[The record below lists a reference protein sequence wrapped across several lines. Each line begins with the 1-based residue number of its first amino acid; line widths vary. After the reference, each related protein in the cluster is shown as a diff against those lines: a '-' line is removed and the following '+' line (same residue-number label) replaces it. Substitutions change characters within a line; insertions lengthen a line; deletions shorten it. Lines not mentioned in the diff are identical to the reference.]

1 VIGQFSSTAW
11 WSLELRDSFG
21 NELVWLVSLSCGAS
35 DGNGLPFRRVHQV
48 PVVIQPIQDFS
59 RGNDLQRQR
68 VLAKSKVVCIMLLGS

>member
-1 VIGQFSSTAW
+1 
-11 WSLELRDSFG
+11 
-21 NELVWLVSLSCGAS
+21 
-35 DGNGLPFRRVHQV
+35 LPFRRVHQV